1 MQKSLLRQ
9 LKRSIGIG
17 SEAEL
22 TDILALASQLAKTAD
37 PALQDLLNGLGDLLA
52 RVDASYQ
59 QYERDLELR
68 TRSLELSSSELSES
82 NEKLRLSLAGRDNAL
97 RSLRTTVRNLMPE
110 RELSAQ
116 ADTLAEE
123 DITALSKRIALIV
136 LESEQDRKSVV

>member
-68 TRSLELSSSELSES
+68 TRSWNFHPPSSQ
-82 NEKLRLSLAGRDNAL
+82 KAM
-97 RSLRTTVRNLMPE
+97 RSFDCLLPGAIMPF
-110 RELSAQ
+110 
-116 ADTLAEE
+116 
-123 DITALSKRIALIV
+123 
-136 LESEQDRKSVV
+136 DRCVQPFVT